1 MKKIGIILAIAIALT
16 FVVGCASSGGSSS
29 GGGGGGGAALKPYS
43 VDLSTLSLVV
53 PEPPKGTEAVLKGQ
67 YKTQKAVKNATP
79 FVKKYDDLLILFPE
93 QFPVDITQYSR
104 ITITCKY
111 FDKSGAELD
120 QADTRAMVSLIYDLK
135 GDLRGP
141 EMGPGKNTP
150 LKEMN
155 VGGFSG
161 LVNTDR
167 GVRVKLTQVPG
178 GILFQNSDDMVKF
191 IELTGIT
198 FHNKTA
204 SGE

>member
-1 MKKIGIILAIAIALT
+1 MKKIGIILSIAIALT
-16 FVVGCASSGGSSS
+16 LVVGCASSGGGSS
-29 GGGGGGGAALKPYS
+29 GGGGGGAALKPYA
-43 VDLSTLSLVV
+43 VDLSKLPL
-53 PEPPKGTEAVLKGQ
+53 
-67 YKTQKAVKNATP
+67 VKNQKP
-79 FVKKYDDLLILFPE
+79 FTKKYDDLLITFPP
-93 QFPVDITQYSR
+93 FPVDITQYSR
-104 ITITCKY
+104 VTITCKY
-111 FDKSGAELD
+111 FDASGAELP

-135 GDLRGP
+135 GDIRGP

-150 LKEMN
+150 LKEFN

-167 GVRVKLTQVPG
+167 GVRIKLIQPLG

>member
-1 MKKIGIILAIAIALT
+1 MKKIGIILAIVAALT
-16 FVVGCASSGGSSS
+16 FVAGCASSGGSS
-29 GGGGGGGAALKPYS
+29 GGGGGGGAALKSYS
-43 VDLSTLSLVV
+43 VDLSTLPL
-53 PEPPKGTEAVLKGQ
+53 
-67 YKTQKAVKNATP
+67 VKNAKP
-79 FVKKYDDLLILFPE
+79 FVKKYDDLLITFP
-93 QFPVDITQYSR
+93 QFPVDVTQYSR

-111 FDKSGAELD
+111 FDASGTELT

-135 GDLRGP
+135 GDIRGP

-161 LVNTDR
+161 LVDKDR
-167 GVRVKLTQVPG
+167 GVRIKITQPLG
-178 GILFQNSDDMVKF
+178 GILFQNSDDIVKF
-191 IELTGIT
+191 IELTGII

>member
-1 MKKIGIILAIAIALT
+1 MKKIGVILAIVVALT
-16 FVVGCASSGGSSS
+16 FVGCASSGGSSS
-29 GGGGGGGAALKPYS
+29 SGGGGGAALKPY
-43 VDLSTLSLVV
+43 VVNLSTLPLV
-53 PEPPKGTEAVLKGQ
+53 KN
-67 YKTQKAVKNATP
+67 QKA
-79 FVKKYDDLLILFPE
+79 FVKKYDDLLILFP
-93 QFPVDITQYSR
+93 QFPVDVTQYSR

-111 FDKSGAELD
+111 FDASGAELQ
-120 QADTRAMVSLIYDLK
+120 QADTRAMVSLIYDVK
-135 GDLRGP
+135 GDIRGP

-150 LKEMN
+150 LKEFN

-167 GVRVKLTQVPG
+167 GVRIKLTQPLG
-178 GILFQNSDDMVKF
+178 AILFQNSDDVVKY

>member
-1 MKKIGIILAIAIALT
+1 MKKIGIILTIAIALT
-16 FVVGCASSGGSSS
+16 LVVGCASSGGSSS
-29 GGGGGGGAALKPYS
+29 SSGGGAALKPYS

-67 YKTQKAVKNATP
+67 YKTRQAVKNATP
-79 FVKKYDDLLILFPE
+79 FVKKYDDLLILFPA

-111 FDKSGAELD
+111 FDASGAELE
-120 QADTRAMVSLIYDLK
+120 QADTRAMVSLVYDLK

-167 GVRVKLTQVPG
+167 GVRIKLNQVPG
-178 GILFQNSDDMVKF
+178 GILFQNSDDIVKF

-198 FHNKTA
+198 FHTKTA